1 MEEEEGAGEPL
12 SNSIQETIS
21 VLTDTKENTP
31 SNEQNSNNESNT
43 ETTEQTEQNQEKSD
57 LVQENSHLPNS
68 NTNTDQDTQTD
79 NQNGSSINNENNDGQ
94 MSSTFLT
101 EAQESQL
108 IQATVIEKNN
118 DETNTQS
125 NQDIQV
131 TPQIDPEELEAAYN
145 SLVKYQTIPPSHYF
159 DSMVKYI
166 NRKRIEELENS
177 DYREVEKLDSLLEL
191 LNQKNQDQANQ
202 QSIDEKEQ
210 AFKTRSDSLEN
221 RIQDIN
227 NRYDSKIK
235 ALQDQFETRFEELSA
250 NQEMEVMKFKEK
262 WQNPD
267 FIKQFDRPSKQLLTM
282 RYQETRMALSKRY
295 EDAKKAKSQADRLQR
310 SEEAN
315 AQRVMEETMKA
326 EFLRLRTHQQ
336 QEVNKLSL
344 RNDSQL
350 EAIEVQRKRELEPL
364 KIALRQLE
372 GKKKTRISL
381 LTKSVPITIPQAGQN
396 SPKSPRTAAR
406 FILYR
411 NGVQT
416 DINIAPIDD
425 NQFLAMTKRTARQRT
440 RAKSSMSRSLPPL

>member
-381 LTKSVPITIPQAGQN
+381 LTKSVPITIPQAVQN